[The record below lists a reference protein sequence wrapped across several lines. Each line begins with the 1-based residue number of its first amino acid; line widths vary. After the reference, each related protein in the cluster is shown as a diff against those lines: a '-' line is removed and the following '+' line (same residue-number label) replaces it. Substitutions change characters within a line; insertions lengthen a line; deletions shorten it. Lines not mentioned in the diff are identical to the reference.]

1 MRPVTTSMFRAVLA
15 LGLTLSWGCSQADVP
30 AKYVIDQH
38 FKAVRLPVAATSGKV
53 EVMEVFSYS
62 CSHCFNFEPMVE
74 KWLKTKP
81 ADVVFVQQP
90 WSLGQPAALPR
101 SKAAVAARQLGV
113 YEKFHKALFGA
124 IHGQGKV
131 MATNA
136 DLEELFVSS
145 TGLDVQQFRDAFNG
159 FAADSEVRRGENLV
173 RDFGL
178 SSVPTVVVDGRW
190 YTNGSMAGGNDKVF
204 AVVDFL
210 VSQAKSARKAK

>member
-1 MRPVTTSMFRAVLA
+1 MRPLTTSLFRAVLA
-15 LGLTLSWGCSQADVP
+15 LGLALSWGCSQADVP
-30 AKYVIDQH
+30 AKYLLDQH
-38 FKAVRLPVAATSGKV
+38 YKAVRQPVASPTAKV

-62 CSHCFNFEPMVE
+62 CIHCFNFEPMVD

-101 SKAAVAARQLGV
+101 SKAVVAARQLGV
-113 YEKFHKALFGA
+113 HEKFHKALFGA

-136 DLEELFVSS
+136 DLEALFVSS
-145 TGLDVQQFRDAFNG
+145 TGMDAQQFRDAFNG

-173 RDFGL
+173 RDLGL

-190 YTNGSMAGGNDKVF
+190 YTNGSMAGGNEKVF

-210 VSQAKSARKAK
+210 VAQAKLARKSK